1 MHYDPNRDPD
11 PSGWLQLSEAQRLE
25 ACERAHHPLPRR
37 HPPIGNPRL
46 HAALHVT
53 VEHQLATDSPPE
65 VRKTLSRL
73 LRGGLSRHEALH
85 AVGDVAAQA
94 LAKVVTTRAPF
105 DAEAYAEALRA
116 LDPKAI
122 PRAAD
127 NDEGN
132 LV

>member
-11 PSGWLQLSEAQRLE
+11 PREWLQRSDAERLD
-25 ACERAHHPLPRR
+25 ACARAHHPLPRR
-37 HPPIGNPRL
+37 HPPLGNPRL

-53 VEHQLATDSPPE
+53 VEQQLAGDAPPE

-73 LRGGLSRHEALH
+73 MRAGLSRHEAIH
-85 AVGDVAAQA
+85 AVGDVAALA
-94 LAKVVTTRAPF
+94 LAKVVKTRQPF

-116 LDPKAI
+116 LDPNAI
-122 PRAAD
+122 PRVAD
-127 NDEGN
+127 NDDGN